1 MIQALVVQYSYI
13 NIIGVSSVTSGQ
25 SSKRSSR
32 INSGIHPLEQN
43 NKSTKNIEET
53 SSNKETRD
61 LTNPSM
67 THLNNGSSH
76 ASSTTNVTAT
86 STFDNQVQF
95 SLYY

>member
-1 MIQALVVQYSYI
+1 MIQVLVIQYSYV

-43 NKSTKNIEET
+43 NKFTKNTEET
-53 SSNKETRD
+53 SSNKQTHD
-61 LTNPSM
+61 LSNPSM

-76 ASSTTNVTAT
+76 ASSTTNVTT
-86 STFDNQVQF
+86 TPTFDNQVRVPQI
-95 SLYY
+95 Y